1 MITIIIIILLLII
14 IIEEQLKLSRR
25 YVKECK
31 GEGGL
36 KHKEDSCCRVLH
48 HLDPTEESREN
59 GITVQMRGDQSMNPE
74 LSAELRKKRVK
85 PRNVMKVE
93 HET

>member
-1 MITIIIIILLLII
+1 M
-14 IIEEQLKLSRR
+14 
-25 YVKECK
+25 
-31 GEGGL
+31 
-36 KHKEDSCCRVLH
+36 HHLH

-59 GITVQMRGDQSMNPE
+59 GITVVQMRGDQSMNPE

-93 HET
+93 RET

>member
-1 MITIIIIILLLII
+1 MITIIIIIIII

-25 YVKECK
+25 YAKECK

-48 HLDPTEESREN
+48 HLDPTEERREN
-59 GITVQMRGDQSMNPE
+59 GITVVQMRGDQSMYPE

-93 HET
+93 RET